1 MYDSYLADGF
11 MKAIS
16 QGRLVE
22 FQRNLNLLQI
32 KEVEIEEMIEYVLD
46 YVFKCCT
53 SLNSSYV
60 QVLTQLRR

>member
-1 MYDSYLADGF
+1 MYDSYLADRF

-32 KEVEIEEMIEYVLD
+32 KEVEIEGMIEYVLD

>member
-1 MYDSYLADGF
+1 
-11 MKAIS
+11 
-16 QGRLVE
+16 VE

-32 KEVEIEEMIEYVLD
+32 KEVEIEGMIEYVLD